1 MTSELQMERLI
12 ETGLISLCIIL
23 GLLAGG
29 LITWLIIKGRK
40 RKHKLYVTIASA
52 SYFQEHMQDED
63 VKIKFGRKTFNN
75 LFRTK
80 IIVRNIGKKDILEG
94 KDEQRN
100 YINIEWRKDVEVLGS
115 KIAFASDKNC
125 EPEIISE
132 TDSTSDKD
140 PAMKVYFKSLK
151 RGQTFKL
158 VIYHDNSSYFRIDA
172 RTSEYEVDLKSLRIF
187 GAGAVARTAEL
198 SETSQTKP
206 YSVKGT
212 ANIPSFSDAE
222 KKKRRRICL
231 GAGIVFAVIMFIVG
245 YGGFVLL
252 FEEALV
258 FTIISFFAAYLG
270 VDKLMDIG
278 AKGTANIPSFS
289 DAEKKKRRWIC
300 LGTGIVFAVM
310 MFIVGYGGFVLLF
323 DEALVFTVISFFAA
337 YLGVLKLMDIGTQSR
352 K

>member
-52 SYFQEHMQDED
+52 SYFQEYMQDED

-100 YINIEWRKDVEVLGS
+100 YINIEWRKGVEVVSS

-187 GAGAVARTAEL
+187 GAGAAARIADQSENDKVKQFEAKRISEIPPL
-198 SETSQTKP
+198 SVEQ
-206 YSVKGT
+206 
-212 ANIPSFSDAE
+212 
-222 KKKRRRICL
+222 KRRRLISL
-231 GAGIVFAVIMFIVG
+231 GAGLGFAVLMFFIGLFLFALFVYEAIIV
-245 YGGFVLL
+245 
-252 FEEALV
+252 A
-258 FTIISFFAAYLG
+258 
-270 VDKLMDIG
+270 
-278 AKGTANIPSFS
+278 
-289 DAEKKKRRWIC
+289 
-300 LGTGIVFAVM
+300 
-310 MFIVGYGGFVLLF
+310 
-323 DEALVFTVISFFAA
+323 VISFFAA
-337 YLGVLKLMDIGTQSR
+337 HLGVEKLMDIYANR
-352 K
+352 KKNR